1 MKLINSVGPNP
12 RVVRMFIAELGI
24 DMEVI
29 EVDLMA
35 GENRQPDY
43 LSRNPSG
50 TTPALQLDDGKHI
63 AEITAICEYLDEK
76 HGHTDLIGGFDDDE
90 CDDVVATDEWFRTH
104 VFHAVVHTDLV
115 KLPHGS
121 EVSTRLPPWDVLST
135 VSR

>member
-1 MKLINSVGPNP
+1 MLLVGRDGGRWRLHNSWGRLSKGEEP
-12 RVVRMFIAELGI
+12 RTSSVV
-24 DMEVI
+24 
-29 EVDLMA
+29 
-35 GENRQPDY
+35 
-43 LSRNPSG
+43 
-50 TTPALQLDDGKHI
+50 DG
-63 AEITAICEYLDEK
+63 
-76 HGHTDLIGGFDDDE
+76 DDDE